1 METRGHGDTE
11 TRGHGDMETWGH
23 IDKGTRGHPTPAVA
37 LGQIPS
43 HPIGAALR
51 CSRGFTEVI
60 NGPIGESASFRAAAG
75 AGGALPANS
84 WRLI

>member
-1 METRGHGDTE
+1 MGTQGQ
-11 TRGHGDMETWGH
+11 GDM
-23 IDKGTRGHPTPAVA
+23 GTRGHATSAMA

-51 CSRGFTEVI
+51 CSQGFTEVI
-60 NGPIGESASFRAAAG
+60 NGPIGESASFCTAAG